1 MSLMSLNINHDSAIL
16 NKTVLI
22 VDDNQDHRY
31 LIRQAIKE
39 SIPRLQAIDVSSK
52 NEALEFLNQ
61 ARLKSSHHLPSL
73 ILLDL
78 YLPTKADGLA
88 ALQTLK
94 EYNANQNLPPIP
106 VVVFSYSDHIED
118 VNACYNLGANA
129 YIVKAADYRKW
140 VDYFDGLRDFWFET
154 VKLPPY
160 DIE

>member
-1 MSLMSLNINHDSAIL
+1 MSFMPLNINHDSAIL

-22 VDDNQDHRY
+22 VDDNSDHRY
-31 LIRQAIKE
+31 LIRQALKE
-39 SIPRLQAIDVSSK
+39 SSPSLEALEVSSK
-52 NEALEFLNQ
+52 KEALDFLNQ
-61 ARLKSSHHLPSL
+61 ARSKSSHHLPSL

-88 ALQTLK
+88 TLQALK
-94 EYNANQNLPPIP
+94 DYNTNQNLPPIP

-129 YIVKAADYRKW
+129 YIVKAADYR
-140 VDYFDGLRDFWFET
+140 FWFET

-160 DIE
+160 DME